1 VADASFYLSFEES
14 NGQESVAAPDVLLCV
29 CFQSIALVA
38 VVMCD
43 LLGNIPWY
51 LREPCGHSPSV
62 AASRPAMRR

>member
-1 VADASFYLSFEES
+1 MADASFYLSFEEG

-51 LREPCGHSPSV
+51 LREP
-62 AASRPAMRR
+62 